1 MKLRIIATILC
12 LILLASS
19 LIACTNTG
27 NGGDTT
33 ASTTD
38 PTDPADSG
46 SGNIT
51 DQNGNVDANGYELDD
66 LPDTL
71 KINKKINMLY
81 WSDATNMEF
90 FPASETPN
98 ADEINDALITRNYNV
113 ESRLGV
119 DFNFI
124 PELGDSGNMTS
135 FIQKV
140 ETDKA
145 DGEYDIVASYSR
157 TAATLATRGLT
168 TDLSALENI
177 NLDKP
182 WWPDSLVSE
191 MTIGDSIYF
200 CSGDIST
207 NLLWMM
213 EATFYNKD
221 QIAAYNLEDPMA
233 LVLDNKWTF
242 DKFFEMCEGK
252 YAVNGGNEVYGCVL
266 YTVNIDAYQ
275 TSAGIFAVDNDNGVL
290 SLSDSYSRAAIT
302 DLCDS
307 FIRFF
312 ATDDVQTSTKTSIR
326 DIFFDER
333 ALFTTDR
340 VFIIYGKDSATEKK
354 YIQFDYGVV
363 PNPKLNSKDP
373 YYTNVGHPFTLYSVP
388 SYISEDRK
396 NDAAAVL
403 ECLASESYRNVTPQL
418 YERVMKVKYAP
429 DTTTGKMFDMIK
441 SNIVFEVGRIFKI
454 CDYYTAN
461 HFREV
466 VLSGNNTWKGDLNRS
481 RAIIEKDIEAI
492 NTALGG

>member
-1 MKLRIIATILC
+1 MKLRIIAAILC
-12 LILLASS
+12 LLL
-19 LIACTNTG
+19 LLPLVACTDTG
-27 NGGDTT
+27 NGSETTANTDDKADPGDT
-33 ASTTD
+33 S
-38 PTDPADSG
+38 DS
-46 SGNIT
+46 IA
-51 DQNGNVDANGYELDD
+51 DQNQNVDANGYELDD
-66 LPDTL
+66 LSDTL
-71 KINKKINMLY
+71 KIGKKINILY

-113 ESRLGV
+113 ESRLDV
-119 DFNFI
+119 DLNFI
-124 PELGDSGNMTS
+124 AELGNDKNMTS

-140 ETDKA
+140 ESDKT
-145 DGEYDIVASYSR
+145 DGEYDIIASYSR
-157 TAATLATRGLT
+157 AAATIATRGLS
-168 TDLSALENI
+168 TDLSSLDNI

-213 EATFYNKD
+213 EATFYNKE
-221 QIAAYNLEDPMA
+221 QITEYNLEDPMS
-233 LVLDNKWTF
+233 LVLDDKWTF

-266 YTVNIDAYQ
+266 YNINIDAYQ
-275 TSAGIFAVDNDNGVL
+275 TSAGIFAVENDNGVL
-290 SLSDSYSRAAIT
+290 SLSESYSATSIV

-307 FIRFF
+307 FIKFF
-312 ATDDVQTSTKTSIR
+312 ASGDVKTSTKTDIR
-326 DIFFDER
+326 DIFFEER

-340 VFIIYGKDSATEKK
+340 VFIIYGKDSAAEKE

-373 YYTNVGHPFTLYSVP
+373 YYTNVGHPFTLYSIP
-388 SYISEDRK
+388 NYISEDRR
-396 NDAAAVL
+396 NNAAAVL
-403 ECLASESYRNVTPQL
+403 ECLASESYRNVTPEL
-418 YERVMKVKYAP
+418 YERVMKLKYAP
-429 DTTTGKMFDMIK
+429 DTTTGKMFDLIK
-441 SNIVFEVGRIFKI
+441 GNIVFEVGRIFNI
-454 CDYYTAN
+454 CSYYTAS

-466 VLSGNNTWKGDLNRS
+466 VLSGSNTWKTDLRRS
-481 RAIIEKDIEAI
+481 KTIIEQDIEAI